1 MNKIALALGGNIGS
15 TEELFQQAVSLLTQN
30 GVENIRLSPIIV
42 TQPVDCPPGTPL
54 FKNAALT
61 ATWNG
66 SPQELLQL
74 CQSIEVALGRPK
86 KHGRNQSRTVDI
98 DIITFDTLEIS
109 SPDLIVPHPR
119 AAQRRFVLEPL
130 AAIAPE
136 WIIGGKTAAQLLDE
150 LKD

>member
-1 MNKIALALGGNIGS
+1 MSKIALALGGNIGS
-15 TEELFQQAVSLLTQN
+15 TEELFQQAVSLLTRN

-74 CQSIEVALGRPK
+74 CQSIEIALGRPK
-86 KHGRNQSRTVDI
+86 EHGRNQSRTVDI
-98 DIITFDTLEIS
+98 DIITFDKQEIN
-109 SPDLIVPHPR
+109 SPDLIIPHPR

-136 WIIGGKTAAQLLDE
+136 WLIGKKSAARLLAE

>member
-1 MNKIALALGGNIGS
+1 MSKIALALGGNIGS
-15 TEELFQQAVSLLTQN
+15 TEELFQQAVSLLTRN

-61 ATWNG
+61 ATWDG
-66 SPQELLQL
+66 SPQELLLL

-86 KHGRNQSRTVDI
+86 EHGRNQSRTVDI
-98 DIITFDTLEIS
+98 DIITFDEQEIN
-109 SPDLIVPHPR
+109 SPDLIIPHPR

-136 WIIGGKTAAQLLDE
+136 WLIGKKSAARLLAE

>member
-1 MNKIALALGGNIGS
+1 MSKIALALGGNIGS
-15 TEELFQQAVSLLTQN
+15 TEELFQQAVNLLTRN

-74 CQSIEVALGRPK
+74 CQSIEIALGRPK
-86 KHGRNQSRTVDI
+86 EHGRNQSRTVDI
-98 DIITFDTLEIS
+98 DIITFDEQEIN
-109 SPDLIVPHPR
+109 SPDLIVPHPC

-130 AAIAPE
+130 AAVAPE
-136 WIIGGKTAAQLLDE
+136 WKIGKKSAAILLAE